1 MIKAIAFDLQ
11 FTLVTFSTEI
21 LGFSDKFTLSNW
33 FKLFDEGFK
42 EVLKYIKTKD
52 IKFDEKKLFRT
63 LKRIR
68 NRYFA
73 RTVSGEQRYFTKEI
87 LSDTF
92 SKVGIILPDDEIE
105 KCVLIYHG
113 EEIKAWKPVKNLNT
127 IIKRLSKDYKL
138 AILTNAIDYVGIEIL
153 KRQGIHEYFDLIIG
167 DARKPKHD
175 NFIKFQEFMK
185 AEMNELIM
193 VGDDIKADIEPA
205 IQLGMKSIQI
215 HRGYEYLRHHAKLNI
230 TPDKRIN
237 DLNDIFMAIQELTE

>member
-11 FTLVTFSTEI
+11 FTLVY
-21 LGFSDKFTLSNW
+21 LKDFTLDLW

-42 EVLKYIKTKD
+42 DVIEHLQEKKFT
-52 IKFDEKKLFRT
+52 FDEKKLFRT

-73 RTVSGEQRYFTKEI
+73 RTVSGEQQYFTKEI
-87 LSDTF
+87 LADTF
-92 SKVGIILPDDEIE
+92 SKMEISLSDEEIE

-113 EEIKAWKPVKNLNT
+113 KEIRAWKPVKNLKT

-138 AILTNAIDYVGIEIL
+138 AIITNAIDYVGIEIL
-153 KRQGIHEYFDLIIG
+153 KLQGIHEYFDLIIG
-167 DARKPKHD
+167 DARKPKHY
-175 NFIKFQEFMK
+175 NFQKFQELMK

-205 IQLGMKSIQI
+205 IQLGMKSIHL

-237 DLNDIFMAIQELTE
+237 ELNEIFTAIQELME

>member
-11 FTLVTFSTEI
+11 FTLCYIEGFH
-21 LGFSDKFTLSNW
+21 LGIW
-33 FKLFDEGFK
+33 FQLFDEGFK
-42 EVLKYIKTKD
+42 DVIKYLREKNIS
-52 IKFDEKKLFRT
+52 FEEKKLTRT

-73 RTVSGEQRYFTKEI
+73 RTISGEQRYFTEEI
-87 LSDTF
+87 LKDTF
-92 SKVGIILPDDEIE
+92 SKMNISISDEEIE

-113 EEIKAWKPVKNLNT
+113 KEIQSWKPAKNLKS
-127 IIKRLSKDYKL
+127 IIEQLSKEYKL
-138 AILTNAIDYVGIEIL
+138 AIITNAIDYVGIEIL
-153 KRQGIHEYFDLIIG
+153 KLLGIHEFFNLIIG

-175 NFIKFQEFMK
+175 NFIKIQEFMG

-205 IQLGMKSIQI
+205 TQLGLKTIHI

-230 TPDKRIN
+230 TPDKRIT
-237 DLNDIFMAIQELTE
+237 DLNEIFTTIQELVE